1 VIPDFFGA
9 QRTKDG
15 EFWLVL
21 SDLDTSGFPLRINNL
36 DERGAEACLRWL
48 AGFHANFL
56 GAQPD
61 GLWEV
66 GTYWH
71 LATRQDEYSTM
82 GDACG
87 LKRAAA
93 ALDCRLNS
101 CQYRTLVHG
110 DAKPANFCFSQDR
123 RRVAAVDFQYVGGG
137 CGVKDVC
144 YLMSAM
150 GGWRGP
156 DEATE
161 QRLLDFY
168 FRELR
173 AAAATVRPAA
183 GGAPIDLDGVEREW
197 RELYPIAVAD
207 YYRFQAGW
215 EPGGGM
221 DQRGR
226 RICAAALAALGGGSA
241 Q

>member
-1 VIPDFFGA
+1 M
-9 QRTKDG
+9 R
-15 EFWLVL
+15 
-21 SDLDTSGFPLRINNL
+21 SNNL

-48 AGFHANFL
+48 ACFHANFL
-56 GAQPD
+56 GAEPE
-61 GLWEV
+61 GLWQI

-71 LATRQDEYSTM
+71 LATRQDEHRTM
-82 GDACG
+82 GDEFG

-93 ALDCRLNS
+93 ALDQRLNS
-101 CQYRTLVHG
+101 CRFRTLVHG
-110 DAKPANFCFSQDR
+110 DAKPANFCFSRDR
-123 RRVAAVDFQYVGGG
+123 GRVAAVDFQYVGGG

-161 QRLLDFY
+161 RRLLDFY

-173 AAAATVRPAA
+173 AAAQSSPPRGGAA
-183 GGAPIDLDGVEREW
+183 GGGAAPVDLDGLEREW
-197 RELYPIAVAD
+197 RELYPLAAAD
-207 YYRFQAGW
+207 YYRFLAGW
-215 EPGGGM
+215 EAGGGM
-221 DQRGR
+221 DGRGR
-226 RICAAALAALGGGSA
+226 RLCAQALAALGGTGA